1 MPLTRHLH
9 LFCLPSG
16 RSLLCPS
23 FQFMLSM
30 SAKIICWN
38 CRGISARDTCS
49 RILHFIRKD
58 KPWIICLLETR
69 ANHDRVDRFCSK
81 LPRCW
86 EWAAILAEGYSSGI
100 IVLWNC
106 RIGLATPVAVSR
118 RALHLILS
126 PVSSKVSILS
136 FVYNSYRLRSQCALW
151 AELNKISPLNLPWL
165 IAGDFNSVLT
175 RDEHKGGSFSYYN
188 RKAHFFS
195 KFCGR

>member
-69 ANHDRVDRFCSK
+69 ANDDRVDRFCSK

-86 EWAAILAEGYSSGI
+86 EWAAILAEGYSGALLFYGI
-100 IVLWNC
+100 V
-106 RIGLATPVAVSR
+106 GLAWLLLLRCLAGLCISFFLMSLLKFLFFLLFITLIVCVLN
-118 RALHLILS
+118 ALCGLSLIR
-126 PVSSKVSILS
+126 
-136 FVYNSYRLRSQCALW
+136 F
-151 AELNKISPLNLPWL
+151 LP
-165 IAGDFNSVLT
+165 
-175 RDEHKGGSFSYYN
+175 
-188 RKAHFFS
+188 
-195 KFCGR
+195 